1 MNLEDYAYNQDGRW
15 YVDPQVALDEQNAF
29 INNIRAEQAQNNAQ
43 IESQTRALG
52 TQVPSQMGGLVGGG
66 GYFRSRYQTPQ
77 TNQAI
82 ADLRATA
89 QAQAM
94 KQLLKNEVEKA
105 KKAYS
110 DAYRKATVSEK
121 SQSPLYDANAE
132 IKGDIEYNPIA
143 QGNNDYWDKG
153 TVNDDVAFYGVYQLR
168 RNEGESQSDWDSRAR
183 KWVADMIVKY
193 GKRETEEE

>member
-15 YVDPQVALDEQNAF
+15 YVDPQVALDEHNAF

-52 TQVPSQMGGLVGGG
+52 TQAPSQMGGLVGGG

-110 DAYRKATVSEK
+110 DAYRKANVSEK

-143 QGNNDYWDKG
+143 QGNNDFWDKG
-153 TVNDDVAFYGVYQLR
+153 TINDDIAFYGTFQLSR
-168 RNEGESQSDWDSRAR
+168 EEGESQADWDSRAR
-183 KWVADMIVKY
+183 KWIAEKVEKY
-193 GKRETEEE
+193 GNRENEEE

>member
-15 YVDPQVALDEQNAF
+15 YVDPQVALDEHNAF

-105 KKAYS
+105 KKAYG

-132 IKGDIEYNPIA
+132 VKGDLIFDPSA
-143 QGNNDYWDKG
+143 QDDNSKKRVTFDGN
-153 TVNDDVAFYGVYQLR
+153 TAHYGEHTLEKR
-168 RNEGESQSDWDSRAR
+168 EGESEADWDSRVR
-183 KWVADMIVKY
+183 EWVAGIIESE
-193 GKRETEEE
+193 GEE

>member
-1 MNLEDYAYNQDGRW
+1 MNLEDYAYNQDDRW

-52 TQVPSQMGGLVGGG
+52 TQVPSQLGGLVGGG

-110 DAYRKATVSEK
+110 DAYRKANVSEK

-143 QGNNDYWDKG
+143 QGNNDFWDKG
-153 TVNDDVAFYGVYQLR
+153 TVNDDVAYYGVYQLR
-168 RNEGESQSDWDSRAR
+168 RNEGESQADWDSRAR

-193 GKRETEEE
+193 GKRENGE